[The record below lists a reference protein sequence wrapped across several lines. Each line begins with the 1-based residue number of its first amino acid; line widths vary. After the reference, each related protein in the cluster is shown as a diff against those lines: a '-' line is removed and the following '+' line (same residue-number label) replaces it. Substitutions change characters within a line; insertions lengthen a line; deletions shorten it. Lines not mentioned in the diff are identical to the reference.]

1 MRDTRFDS
9 EIDFLLDKACDS
21 IRYLVKRD
29 LLGVPADSAEM
40 TAIEEKILAQP
51 NVQKV
56 LAAQV

>member
-9 EIDFLLDKACDS
+9 EIDFLLDKSCDS